1 MNSEYL
7 RYITLKCQLLKNKKS
22 WNWKNKKPY
31 WSPFATCMW
40 AFLSIIHQIFL
51 QVFSPFWGENFFV
64 SLGGSHHHFSLSP
77 SLPNTFQ
84 EVFFPY
90 FLSFFFILPKIH
102 STKHTLKLQ
111 CSFLKLFFVNLIITT
126 MRTSGFHFQKHALR
140 F

>member
-1 MNSEYL
+1 MNFEYF
-7 RYITLKCQLLKNKKS
+7 RYITLKCQLLKKKVGIEKI
-22 WNWKNKKPY
+22 KNRIEAHLQLVCGHFCP
-31 WSPFATCMW
+31 S
-40 AFLSIIHQIFL
+40 SIKFSSK
-51 QVFSPFWGENFFV
+51 FSPHFGEKTFLWA
-64 SLGGSHHHFSLSP
+64 LGGPHHHFSLSP